1 MVGKEKYMEREFYA
15 AINGGSNMHQQL
27 LDFIPRPS
35 KSFFSLLFNSEA
47 WGNDQYVILLKWHD
61 ICKK

>member
-27 LDFIPRPS
+27 LAFIPRPS
-35 KSFFSLLFNSEA
+35 NRLFLCYLTVKHGEMINT
-47 WGNDQYVILLKWHD
+47 LF
-61 ICKK
+61 C